1 MNSSHTS
8 TMLRDHDS
16 ARRDGVPARA
26 AQLLARGPARMKSP
40 SARWA
45 VNVLAIAGA
54 ALMVWSG
61 VIHLQLWSDGYRSIS
76 VIGPLFLIQG
86 IGSIAL
92 AVAQPSSAAWSCWRP
107 GRSTMAATA
116 AGLLLSAGIGLFG
129 YQESLAVPYAMSS
142 LVVEFAGAAVLAAAS
157 ALVLAARPDPGRY
170 GASTP
175 RQPVQASGTP
185 LSRWP
190 GPLPAIAA
198 ENFPVHP
205 LRSNLFPAVT
215 RMYCVRIVGTS
226 TDELPD
232 ETLLA
237 GLGAGDAELSL
248 AFVRRFQGLVFG
260 VAMTVIGDTVTAED
274 VAQQAFEQ
282 AWRHAQVFDARR
294 GSVRAWLRTITHNLA
309 VDVVRSRTSEPMDPD
324 DLPAILTAVTDTPER
339 VAEAHDNAAELRRTL
354 ARLPEPQARA
364 VAMAGIYGMTAQ
376 QVADSEHV
384 PLGTAKTRI
393 RDGMQKLRAAYLP
406 EEAGNE

>member
-1 MNSSHTS
+1 M
-8 TMLRDHDS
+8 
-16 ARRDGVPARA
+16 
-26 AQLLARGPARMKSP
+26 
-40 SARWA
+40 
-45 VNVLAIAGA
+45 
-54 ALMVWSG
+54 
-61 VIHLQLWSDGYRSIS
+61 
-76 VIGPLFLIQG
+76 
-86 IGSIAL
+86 
-92 AVAQPSSAAWSCWRP
+92 
-107 GRSTMAATA
+107 
-116 AGLLLSAGIGLFG
+116 
-129 YQESLAVPYAMSS
+129 
-142 LVVEFAGAAVLAAAS
+142 
-157 ALVLAARPDPGRY
+157 
-170 GASTP
+170 
-175 RQPVQASGTP
+175 GTP
-185 LSRWP
+185 
-190 GPLPAIAA
+190 
-198 ENFPVHP
+198 
-205 LRSNLFPAVT
+205 
-215 RMYCVRIVGTS
+215 
-226 TDELPD
+226 TDQIPD

-260 VAMTVIGDTVTAED
+260 VAMTVIGDTATAED

-309 VDVVRSRTSEPMDPD
+309 VDVVRARTSEPMDPD

>member
-1 MNSSHTS
+1 M
-8 TMLRDHDS
+8 
-16 ARRDGVPARA
+16 
-26 AQLLARGPARMKSP
+26 
-40 SARWA
+40 
-45 VNVLAIAGA
+45 
-54 ALMVWSG
+54 
-61 VIHLQLWSDGYRSIS
+61 
-76 VIGPLFLIQG
+76 
-86 IGSIAL
+86 
-92 AVAQPSSAAWSCWRP
+92 
-107 GRSTMAATA
+107 
-116 AGLLLSAGIGLFG
+116 
-129 YQESLAVPYAMSS
+129 
-142 LVVEFAGAAVLAAAS
+142 
-157 ALVLAARPDPGRY
+157 
-170 GASTP
+170 
-175 RQPVQASGTP
+175 
-185 LSRWP
+185 
-190 GPLPAIAA
+190 
-198 ENFPVHP
+198 
-205 LRSNLFPAVT
+205 
-215 RMYCVRIVGTS
+215 RIVGTP
-226 TDELPD
+226 TDQLPD

-260 VAMTVIGDTVTAED
+260 VAMAVVGDTTTAED

-309 VDVVRSRTSEPMDPD
+309 VDVVRARTSAPVDPD

-354 ARLPEPQARA
+354 AGLPEPQARA

-376 QVADSEHV
+376 QIADSEHI